1 MNRKIPYNVMFLT
14 GTRADFGKMKTLML
28 KLNADEHFQVHT
40 FVTGMHMLSKFGS
53 TWDEVRKS
61 GMPNIY
67 RFINQNEN
75 DSMDQVLAK
84 TVAGLSDYV
93 KEMTPDMIVVHGDRV
108 EALSGAIVGS
118 LNNILVAH
126 IEGGEVSG
134 TIDELIRHAVSKMS
148 HLHFVS
154 NEEAMTRLIQLG
166 ESQESI
172 HIIGS
177 PDVDVMNS
185 KDLPDL
191 AEVKR
196 YYNIRFSE
204 YGILMF
210 HPVTTEIK
218 DIRRQVSELVDV
230 VLSSDQNFVVLYPNN
245 DHGSE
250 IILEEYD
257 RLRNKPRIAMFP
269 SMRFEFFL
277 SLMKGAQYIMGNSSS
292 GIREAPHFG
301 VPTINLG
308 SRQQNRVTTE
318 SVLNAPMTAEDIRDA
333 MERIKKIPRLPKE
346 LFGNG
351 NSASA
356 FHQAL
361 LSQDTWNTQT
371 QKYFIDRSHFSMNKT
386 AKNG

>member
-1 MNRKIPYNVMFLT
+1 MFLS

-28 KLNADEHFQVHT
+28 QLLADERFQVHV

-53 TWDEVRKS
+53 TWDEVRKA
-61 GMPNIY
+61 GLPNIY

-93 KEMTPDMIVVHGDRV
+93 KEMAPDMIVVHGDRV
-108 EALSGAIVGS
+108 EALAGALVGS
-118 LNNILVAH
+118 LNNIRVAH

-148 HLHFVS
+148 HIHFVA
-154 NEEAMTRLIQLG
+154 NEGAKQRLLQLG
-166 ESQESI
+166 EAEVSI

-177 PDVDVMNS
+177 PDVDIMNS

-196 YYNIRFSE
+196 YYNIDFFD
-204 YGILMF
+204 YAILLF

-218 DIRRQVSELVDV
+218 DIRRQVTDLVDV
-230 VLSSDQNFVVLYPNN
+230 VLSSSHNFVVLYPNN
-245 DHGSE
+245 DHGTE
-250 IILEEYD
+250 IILEAYD
-257 RLRNKPRIAMFP
+257 RFRKQPRIAMYP
-269 SMRFEFFL
+269 SMRFEYFL
-277 SLMKGAQYIMGNSSS
+277 TLLKCSRYILGNSSS

-301 VPTINLG
+301 VPAINLG
-308 SRQQNRVTTE
+308 SRQNNRINTDT
-318 SVLNAPMTAEDIRDA
+318 VLNAPITPAGIRLA
-333 MERIKKIPRLPKE
+333 MEQVGNIPRVTKE

-351 NSASA
+351 NSAAA
-356 FHQAL
+356 FHQIL
-361 LSQDTWNTQT
+361 LKPSIWSADI
-371 QKYFIDRSHFSMNKT
+371 QKYFIDRSHSSMSGLVRENRYEEKDR
-386 AKNG
+386 NN